1 MPITRQ
7 AQIIQPIPPLPLSRR
22 GKKQLWLSAILYLM
36 ACIWLGPTAAFWLT
50 VIGAW
55 SLFWLYLC
63 SKWPFFGVFTVAC
76 ISGSS
81 AACSVIEAVTIT
93 DPTIAAGGDDSEFAE
108 AFQLHWR
115 WLDLPA
121 KASAKGGRNS
131 V

>member
-76 ISGSS
+76 ISGF
-81 AACSVIEAVTIT
+81 V
-93 DPTIAAGGDDSEFAE
+93 GGLFGYRSGYYY
-108 AFQLHWR
+108 R
-115 WLDLPA
+115 PYY
-121 KASAKGGRNS
+121 RRRRR
-131 V
+131 